1 MGIKLREIIEVIGGG
16 VPDGHTFKAVQTG
29 GPSGGCI
36 PAEMLD
42 IGVSYDALM
51 KAGSIMGSGGM
62 IVMDDT
68 SCMVNV
74 ARFFIEFCMTESCGK
89 CIPCRAGTAQMYTLL
104 TRICEGTATMDDLD
118 LLEDL
123 CATVKETS
131 LCGLGQTAPN
141 PVLSTLKYFRN
152 EYIEHIVTQALS
164 GRRLQ
169 HGSARGG
176 VGMSDAVEVKTL
188 IIDEQ
193 EVSALRGQT
202 ILEVA
207 RENDIDIPTLCH
219 LEGLSDVGACRLCL
233 VEIKGSNKLLP
244 ACVATVYE
252 GMEVSTNT
260 ERLQKHRRTILELLF
275 AERNHI
281 CSVCVSNGHCELQ
294 ALGQE
299 QGLTH
304 VRLPYRNPE
313 LAVDASHERFTVDHN
328 RCILCTR
335 CVRVCAE
342 IEGAHVWD
350 VMGRG
355 INSIV
360 ITDLHEEWGSSTC
373 TRCGKCVQVCPTGA
387 LFDKS
392 KIGSDH
398 PKYPDFLP
406 YLNLMREAQ

>member
-1 MGIKLREIIEVIGGG
+1 MSV
-16 VPDGHTFKAVQTG
+16 AV
-29 GPSGGCI
+29 
-36 PAEMLD
+36 D
-42 IGVSYDALM
+42 
-51 KAGSIMGSGGM
+51 
-62 IVMDDT
+62 
-68 SCMVNV
+68 
-74 ARFFIEFCMTESCGK
+74 
-89 CIPCRAGTAQMYTLL
+89 
-104 TRICEGTATMDDLD
+104 
-118 LLEDL
+118 
-123 CATVKETS
+123 
-131 LCGLGQTAPN
+131 
-141 PVLSTLKYFRN
+141 
-152 EYIEHIVTQALS
+152 
-164 GRRLQ
+164 
-169 HGSARGG
+169 
-176 VGMSDAVEVKTL
+176 VKTL
-188 IIDEQ
+188 VIDGRN
-193 EVSALRGQT
+193 VSARSGQT
-202 ILEVA
+202 ILDVA
-207 RENDIDIPTLCH
+207 RENDIEIPTLCH

-244 ACVATVYE
+244 ACVATVQE

-260 ERLQKHRRTILELLF
+260 ERLRNHRRTILELLF

-294 ALGQE
+294 ALGQQ

-313 LAVDASHERFTVDHN
+313 LAVDASHERFTADHN

-360 ITDLHEEWGSSTC
+360 ITDLNEPWGSSSC
-373 TRCGKCVQVCPTGA
+373 TRCGKCVQCCPTGA